1 MKDSVSSQRDWE
13 TEPLLPMVGEVV
25 GDCADVPDPVA
36 GAALEEACWGG
47 EWRADEVFEGG
58 VEVLR

>member
-1 MKDSVSSQRDWE
+1 
-13 TEPLLPMVGEVV
+13 MVGEVV

-36 GAALEEACWGG
+36 GAALEDACWGG

-58 VEVLR
+58 VEVLRL